1 MVATNELWDE
11 EQNIRMLRAGQ
22 LLEKEAETVFA
33 IFNVD
38 IDTVIREVL
47 IFSLVL
53 KKNQKN

>member
-1 MVATNELWDE
+1 
-11 EQNIRMLRAGQ
+11 MLRAGQ